1 MGTIFLSDPPLR
13 PMTLLHRSL
22 LALLLLVAVP
32 GAARQAEM
40 NAPDDVPSLVKALKE
55 QRDAADVDV
64 VKKLANKKT
73 RESMEAL
80 VDVYGELE
88 SVYMR
93 RAVCQ
98 GLALYDDVPG
108 AEQPA
113 LELLMNVATKAPERM
128 LREAAI
134 ELLGGCDNYGR
145 TFLRQIVES
154 PADDEVRARA
164 MQYHVSHAQPEDAS
178 WYKSLFESPS
188 EKARKEPRKPD
199 AEAAKVPHPLAA
211 VRLLAFEGLK
221 AGMTAEDVLKA
232 THDPQEKVRASAL
245 MELDAR
251 DDKEVLTAAQNLYSK
266 GGEADFTRLL
276 AAEILLQH
284 QGPKIAD
291 DFIKDATKSTAP
303 RALSFGI
310 ADLLVKLNDPDVNQR
325 LLKQAGKGEGTELLF
340 YLRATAHLEDPK
352 LSKSLAKLL
361 KDKDP
366 EIQCAAADILGE
378 RKARD
383 ELPELEKLIDKSEE
397 PLVIA
402 SALDAITRIRT
413 NDAEWEVALQ
423 AYAVRPE
430 KEIRNAAVEALG
442 RTRNPDYLP
451 ALLKALEHDD
461 WSTRLAAARA
471 LEALRVP
478 EGVGAMCQRMA
489 SEEGRM
495 AVEMSEILFR
505 LTGKLYGLNARQWAE
520 WWKNEGASFQPIAES
535 KLAQLE
541 QQEEEHRLKETTSS
555 EFFGITIESH
565 RVLFIL
571 DVSGSMNEPTR
582 GMYVG
587 ETGEPRFALAKRE
600 LLKALDG
607 LDQNSFFN
615 IVTFSS
621 GVSPWKDRI
630 VQKNETTLAE
640 AKEFVERLAADG
652 GTNLY
657 SSLEMAFEDPDVDTV
672 YLLSDGE
679 PSVGRIIDPQGIRDR
694 VAAWNRHRGVVI
706 NCIAVGGSFQVL
718 EWLAQDT
725 GGTHVRFP

>member
-1 MGTIFLSDPPLR
+1 MPLF
-13 PMTLLHRSL
+13 HRFA
-22 LALLLLVAVP
+22 LALLLLFAVP
-32 GAARQAEM
+32 GVARQEEM
-40 NAPDDVPSLVKALKE
+40 NAPDDVPGLVKALKE
-55 QRDAADVDV
+55 QRDAADVDL
-64 VKKLANKKT
+64 VKRLANKKT
-73 RESMEAL
+73 RESMEGL
-80 VDVYGELE
+80 IEVYDELE

-113 LELLMNVATKAPERM
+113 LELLMNVATKAPQRT

-145 TFLRQIVES
+145 SFLRQIVES

-164 MQYHVSHAQPEDAS
+164 MQHHVAHATAEDAG
-178 WYKSLFESPS
+178 WYRSLFELPS

-221 AGMTAEDVLKA
+221 AGMTSEDMIKA
-232 THDPQEKVRASAL
+232 THDPQEKVRVSAL

-251 DDKEVLTAAQNLYSK
+251 GDKEVVGAAQSLYSK
-266 GGEADFTRLL
+266 AGESNFTRLI
-276 AAEILLQH
+276 AAQILLQH
-284 QGPKIAD
+284 LGPKIAD
-291 DFIKDATKSTAP
+291 DFIKDATKSSTP
-303 RALSFGI
+303 RAFSFGL
-310 ADLLVKLNDPDVNQR
+310 ADLLVKLDDPDVNQR

-366 EIQCAAADILGE
+366 EIQCAAADTLGE
-378 RKARD
+378 RKARE
-383 ELPELEKLIDKSEE
+383 ELPELEKVVEKSEN
-397 PLVIA
+397 PLVVTA
-402 SALDAITRIRT
+402 ALDAITRIRT
-413 NDAEWEVALQ
+413 NDAQWEEALK
-423 AYAVRPE
+423 AYAADP
-430 KEIRNAAVEALG
+430 KMEIRNAAVEALG
-442 RTRNPDYLP
+442 RTHNPDYLP
-451 ALLKALEHDD
+451 VLLKALEHDD
-461 WSTRLAAARA
+461 WSTRLAAAHA

-478 EGVGAMCQRMA
+478 EGVGALCQRMS

-505 LTGKLYGLNARQWAE
+505 LTGKLYGVNARQWAE

-535 KLAQLE
+535 KLHQLE
-541 QQEEEHRLKETTSS
+541 QEEEAHRLKETTSS

-582 GMYVG
+582 GQYVG
-587 ETGEPRFALAKRE
+587 EQGEPRFTLAKRE

-621 GVSPWKDRI
+621 GVSSWKDRI
-630 VQKNETTLAE
+630 LQKSETTLAE
-640 AKEFVERLAADG
+640 AKEFVGRLAADG

-657 SSLEMAFEDPDVDTV
+657 SSLETAFEDPDVDTI

-679 PSVGRIIDPQGIRDR
+679 PSVGPVIDPQGIRDR